1 VTGQGTLIAGNDVAF
16 QAAQDIVN
24 SGGTIAGRQ
33 GVSLAGNNVQN
44 LGGRISG
51 SDVTVAAAQDINN
64 IGGTIYARNTLV
76 ASAGRDINSAATTV
90 ATANAV
96 TSGTNINQNAS
107 MSVSESNGSLT
118 AVAGRDINLK
128 ARSTSADNVT
138 LVAQRDVNLSTVH
151 ETSQEKITWDNNN
164 RAEVNRHNAIGSTVQ
179 GKEISVTASRD
190 INAQAAYVN
199 AEGALAA
206 TAGNNVNIGTD
217 VSTASARD
225 QHKKSDSGGMLA
237 SRTVTTDDSSSQAII
252 GYATL
257 QSAAACEKASELFCQ
272 YILKHG
278 FVQRQVCYQL
288 FEFGILFF
296 QLF

>member
-1 VTGQGTLIAGNDVAF
+1 
-16 QAAQDIVN
+16 
-24 SGGTIAGRQ
+24 
-33 GVSLAGNNVQN
+33 
-44 LGGRISG
+44 
-51 SDVTVAAAQDINN
+51 
-64 IGGTIYARNTLV
+64 
-76 ASAGRDINSAATTV
+76 
-90 ATANAV
+90 
-96 TSGTNINQNAS
+96 
-107 MSVSESNGSLT
+107 
-118 AVAGRDINLK
+118 
-128 ARSTSADNVT
+128 
-138 LVAQRDVNLSTVH
+138 VNLSTVH